1 MDSRVSEH
9 EFLRP
14 DEVAR
19 LLRCGRTK
27 AYELLRTGEVPSYRV
42 GRSRIVRRSDINLWL
57 SEHQDDVGQAWTID
71 ALR

>member
-1 MDSRVSEH
+1 MDTRAGEH

-14 DEVAR
+14 DEVSR

-27 AYELLRTGEVPSYRV
+27 TYELLRTGEVPSYRV

-57 SEHQDDVGQAWTID
+57 SEHQDESSQTWSDI
-71 ALR
+71 LR

>member
-42 GRSRIVRRSDINLWL
+42 GRSRTSL
-57 SEHQDDVGQAWTID
+57 DDRCSSVTLDMCG
-71 ALR
+71 L

>member
-1 MDSRVSEH
+1 MDTRVGEQ

-27 AYELLRTGEVPSYRV
+27 TYELLRTGEVPSYRV
-42 GRSRIVRRSDINLWL
+42 GRSRIVRRSDINVWL
-57 SEHQDDVGQAWTID
+57 SEHQDEIGQPWSGIH
-71 ALR
+71 R